1 MNNVGIKCTMDY
13 SIEFTNCES
22 GFLSFGKWFG
32 EIFVCWGRGFP
43 VSIVSMWE
51 GIGKVEC
58 YLVRKILSQKKAN
71 RDGFKAVFEQIWNV
85 VKRLEIKAIG
95 ENIFVFHF
103 SHLEVRE
110 MASGALRLVGPATV
124 SFELGADKEHKG
136 RDDVPEDKNTIVDT
150 INKSDVIEMVELETG
165 KVLKEAGDR
174 STNSNEKGVLSNSL
188 ERMGL
193 VTFRRGST
201 ASLGIVTGWR
211 FSPTIGSSTW
221 VLISKDLEELFV
233 RSYELESK
241 AKLRILRM
249 SWKGYWQKRRFTRNN
264 GLERI
269 GFYQGIEIQSSSTL
283 KLHPGRKKN
292 TILRNF
298 VKEDVKIAILEM
310 RPTKALRPDGFQAVF
325 FQKFWHIVGD
335 DVIKVC
341 LSVLSGDLSIRVF
354 NQTNIVLIPKK
365 KNPLE
370 MKDFRPI
377 SLCFVVYKIVTKCL
391 ANRLKLVLPN
401 IIDPCQNVFVPGRLI
416 FDNVLVAF
424 EMLHCINKR
433 KKGKKGLAA
442 IKLDMS
448 KTYDRAEWS
457 LLGCVMEKLGFPH
470 KWTSLVFECISS
482 SCLCLRI
489 MGKWTSN
496 GGGKKQNE
504 DFQSN
509 QGEGLEK
516 IKSWKGGLFSMG
528 GKDVLFKAVAQSIP
542 SYLISTFQL
551 PLCLCKELTP

>member
-22 GFLSFGKWFG
+22 GFLSFGKWLLG
-32 EIFVCWGRGFP
+32 IFVCWGRGFP
-43 VSIVSMWE
+43 VSIVPWYLTNWLSFLE
-51 GIGKVEC
+51 HSGGGPGK
-58 YLVRKILSQKKAN
+58 
-71 RDGFKAVFEQIWNV
+71 
-85 VKRLEIKAIG
+85 
-95 ENIFVFHF
+95 
-103 SHLEVRE
+103 
-110 MASGALRLVGPATV
+110 GALRLVGPATV

-136 RDDVPEDKNTIVDT
+136 HIDARIYVDGGPSMEVYRVYVNPIPGQRLNTW
-150 INKSDVIEMVELETG
+150 EL
-165 KVLKEAGDR
+165 L
-174 STNSNEKGVLSNSL
+174 
-188 ERMGL
+188 
-193 VTFRRGST
+193 RR
-201 ASLGIVTGWR
+201 
-211 FSPTIGSSTW
+211 
-221 VLISKDLEELFV
+221 
-233 RSYELESK
+233 
-241 AKLRILRM
+241 LRM
-249 SWKGYWQKRRFTRNN
+249 TDTHHGN
-264 GLERI
+264 
-269 GFYQGIEIQSSSTL
+269 
-283 KLHPGRKKN
+283 
-292 TILRNF
+292 
-298 VKEDVKIAILEM
+298 

-489 MGKWTSN
+489 MGKCFVKSDKKMKKNGKLLGIRCCGGAPLVSHLFFAFDNLLFCKASVQSGLEIKWILGVYENGLGQQWGSSN
-496 GGGKKQNE
+496 GKRKISWVGADRICLQKTQRGLRFKDLGLFNQALLAIQAWWLVE
-504 DFQSN
+504 DPNSLVFRVLQATYLKRRTFYILTRT
-509 QGEGLEK
+509 QRAFIHGEAFCREGLYSKKALFGE
-516 IKSWKGGLFSMG
+516 WGMRNQLGLLRTLG
-528 GKDVLFKAVAQSIP
+528 YHNLPPLKP
-542 SYLISTFQL
+542 FQ
-551 PLCLCKELTP
+551 